1 MSFIVCYAGG
11 IAYSRPGNGVDGAGK
26 IRIFAFD
33 RKKCAGPIVGMYMR
47 QESYSDTI
55 ISSIDNRTHAEV
67 SPGYA
72 HG

>member
-1 MSFIVCYAGG
+1 M
-11 IAYSRPGNGVDGAGK
+11 AYSRHGSRVVGGAGK

-55 ISSIDNRTHAEV
+55 ISSLDNRTHAEV

>member
-1 MSFIVCYAGG
+1 MYQPLITFCPHPAIFTQVLC
-11 IAYSRPGNGVDGAGK
+11 
-26 IRIFAFD
+26 IFAFD

>member
-1 MSFIVCYAGG
+1 MATELTEQ
-11 IAYSRPGNGVDGAGK
+11 GK